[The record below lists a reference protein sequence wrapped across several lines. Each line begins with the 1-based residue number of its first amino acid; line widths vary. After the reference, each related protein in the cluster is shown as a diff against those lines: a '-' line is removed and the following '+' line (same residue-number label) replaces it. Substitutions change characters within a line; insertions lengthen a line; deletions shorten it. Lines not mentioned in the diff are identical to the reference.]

1 MNGLQ
6 NKVAIVT
13 GASSGIGRAVALAF
27 AREGVKVVVSDVA
40 RDGGEETVRLI
51 KEQGGEAIFVPCD
64 VSQSA
69 QVEALVKR
77 AVETYGRLDFA
88 CNNAGIGGEA
98 AQTADYS
105 VDGWNKVIA
114 INLSGVFY
122 GMKYQIPEML
132 KQGGGVI
139 VNMASIL
146 GWVGFATAP
155 AYVAAKHGVIGL
167 TKTAAIEYAQASAVT
182 VCPAFI
188 HTPMVDDGM
197 PSDVEQ
203 PQRAPGRAA
212 GHAAG
217 PSWSSSYARTAH
229 RHHRV
234 AVPGGWRLRGPVSF
248 THVRNIR
255 GARDLIDG
263 RPMSVWRLAC
273 APVVLPGTPV

>member
-13 GASSGIGRAVALAF
+13 GASSGIGRAIALAF

-51 KEQGGEAIFVPCD
+51 KEQGGEAIFIPCD

-77 AVETYGRLDFA
+77 AVETFGRLDFA

-98 AQTADYS
+98 ALTADYS

-114 INLSGVFY
+114 VNLSGVFY

-167 TKTAAIEYAQASAVT
+167 TKTAAIEYAKQGIRAVT

-197 PSDVEQ
+197 PSDVLEQ
-203 PQRAPGRAA
+203 LASAHPVGR
-212 GHAAG
+212 
-217 PSWSSSYARTAH
+217 
-229 RHHRV
+229 
-234 AVPGGWRLRGPVSF
+234 L
-248 THVRNIR
+248 
-255 GARDLIDG
+255 
-263 RPMSVWRLAC
+263 
-273 APVVLPGTPV
+273 GTPEEVAELVVFLCSDSASFITGSPFLVDGGYVAQ

>member
-13 GASSGIGRAVALAF
+13 GGSSGIGRATALAF

-64 VSQSA
+64 VSQSSD
-69 QVEALVKR
+69 VEALVNKT
-77 AVETYGRLDFA
+77 VETYGRLDFA

-98 AQTADYS
+98 AHTADYS
-105 VDGWNKVIA
+105 VDGWNKVIGV
-114 INLSGVFY
+114 NLSGVFY
-122 GMKYQIPEML
+122 GMKYQIPEMA

-146 GWVGFATAP
+146 GHVGFATAP

-167 TKTAAIEYAQASAVT
+167 TKTAAMEYAKQGIRAVT

-188 HTPMVDDGM
+188 HTPMVDEGL
-197 PSDVEQ
+197 PQDVLEQ
-203 PQRAPGRAA
+203 LASAHPVGR
-212 GHAAG
+212 
-217 PSWSSSYARTAH
+217 
-229 RHHRV
+229 
-234 AVPGGWRLRGPVSF
+234 L
-248 THVRNIR
+248 
-255 GARDLIDG
+255 
-263 RPMSVWRLAC
+263 
-273 APVVLPGTPV
+273 GTPEEVAELVVFLCSDGASFITGSPFLVDGGYVAQ